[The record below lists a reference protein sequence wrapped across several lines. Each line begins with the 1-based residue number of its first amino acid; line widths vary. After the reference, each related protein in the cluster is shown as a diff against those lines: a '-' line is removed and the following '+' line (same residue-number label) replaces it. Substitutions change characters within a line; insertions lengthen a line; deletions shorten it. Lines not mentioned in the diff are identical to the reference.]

1 MLPFDPTEGIEPI
14 EGGLKRI
21 GFYLMCHFLEFL
33 DGRGAMIWINGQISI
48 SREMEMALIN

>member
-33 DGRGAMIWINGQISI
+33 DGRGAMI
-48 SREMEMALIN
+48 